1 MVLSTGVILKVNN
14 FAKMTFILDG
24 EMQHY
29 QDMNLMTPAYV
40 HQVILQPS
48 KMEMVW
54 IAYEPTHLNWWF
66 ELCVGVNSFILPNPV
81 FAPGWWTRVGW
92 KRKSS
97 EGSSWIVPMFVYF
110 LKMTCWK
117 RQKVILSQRHHRQT
131 NPNPTGMRLLNPI
144 LWIIDNKSWLRK
156 WIQS

>member
-48 KMEMVW
+48 KMEMV
-54 IAYEPTHLNWWF
+54 
-66 ELCVGVNSFILPNPV
+66 
-81 FAPGWWTRVGW
+81 
-92 KRKSS
+92 
-97 EGSSWIVPMFVYF
+97 
-110 LKMTCWK
+110 
-117 RQKVILSQRHHRQT
+117 
-131 NPNPTGMRLLNPI
+131 
-144 LWIIDNKSWLRK
+144 
-156 WIQS
+156 